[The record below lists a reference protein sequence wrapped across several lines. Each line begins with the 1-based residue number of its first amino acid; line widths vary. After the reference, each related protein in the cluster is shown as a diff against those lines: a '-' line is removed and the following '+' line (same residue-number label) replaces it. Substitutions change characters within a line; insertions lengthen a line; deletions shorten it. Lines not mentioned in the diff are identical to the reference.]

1 VKSAVTVMAEIRIKR
16 TAGKTWASAQSEDF
30 VTPDFLEEVGKLLLE
45 SIIFEAGKDFAK
57 QGNRPT
63 DRGMPEGIP
72 GSVRFF
78 DSFHYK
84 TDPSKGR
91 VEIYSTWP
99 WIEQITEGRRPYPM
113 DWLTQQAGVSRV
125 PMKGPDGTVLI
136 RSTPSSAEGAWIH
149 PGFKKHTFVRRG
161 YEKARR
167 KMVKLLEKQV
177 VKVLKGMPI
186 A

>member
-91 VEIYSTWP
+91 VEIYSTW
-99 WIEQITEGRRPYPM
+99 
-113 DWLTQQAGVSRV
+113 TQQAGVSRV